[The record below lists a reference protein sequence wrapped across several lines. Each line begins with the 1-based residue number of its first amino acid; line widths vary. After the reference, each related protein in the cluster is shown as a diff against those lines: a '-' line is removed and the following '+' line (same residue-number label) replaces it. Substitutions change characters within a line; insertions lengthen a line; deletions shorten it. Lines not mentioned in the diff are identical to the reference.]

1 MELIYYHDHDK
12 RYAHIAE
19 RERWKY
25 PDAFKLGPFAPI
37 ERKKPAKEVTL
48 GEARAQGVSA
58 ILLANDVPITKGCCR
73 C

>member
-1 MELIYYHDHDK
+1 LIYYPDHDK

-25 PDAFKLGPFAPI
+25 PDAVKIGPFAPI
-37 ERKKPAKEVTL
+37 ERTKPHREITF
-48 GEARAQGVSA
+48 GETGGWDPL
-58 ILLANDVPITKGCCR
+58 LLANDVPITDCCCR